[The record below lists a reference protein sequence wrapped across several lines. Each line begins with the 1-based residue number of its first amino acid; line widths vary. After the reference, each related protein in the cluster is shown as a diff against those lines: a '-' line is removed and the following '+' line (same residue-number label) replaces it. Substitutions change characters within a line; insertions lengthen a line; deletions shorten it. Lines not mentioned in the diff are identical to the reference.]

1 MRKTKSDVRHPS
13 SFSTGNIQYANA
25 PFRASCVEKQ
35 VARATPTSC
44 IAGFVYVEVRYVTY
58 ERVRKEG
65 ECETEEGEEKETVE
79 LGGHNCV
86 CREKVVDL
94 RKKKF
99 FLIGWAVWA
108 LYEQKRIILSHGPK
122 NLSSPR
128 FHAFPNQQYA
138 SKYGSDTLRRR
149 WQGGGQRRPS
159 CRRSWECGGEG
170 GT

>member
-94 RKKKF
+94 RKKKVLF
-99 FLIGWAVWA
+99 DWLGRLGSLRAKEDYSFPRSKKSLQSEVPRLSQPAVHKQIW
-108 LYEQKRIILSHGPK
+108 ER
-122 NLSSPR
+122 
-128 FHAFPNQQYA
+128 HA
-138 SKYGSDTLRRR
+138 
-149 WQGGGQRRPS
+149 
-159 CRRSWECGGEG
+159 
-170 GT
+170 

>member
-44 IAGFVYVEVRYVTY
+44 IAGFVYVEVQHITCGRDVDGKGGG
-58 ERVRKEG
+58 EKKRKRR
-65 ECETEEGEEKETVE
+65 TVE

-94 RKKKF
+94 RKKKVLF
-99 FLIGWAVWA
+99 DWLGRLGSLRAKEDYSFPRSKKSLQSEVPRLSQPAVRKQIW
-108 LYEQKRIILSHGPK
+108 ER
-122 NLSSPR
+122 
-128 FHAFPNQQYA
+128 HA
-138 SKYGSDTLRRR
+138 
-149 WQGGGQRRPS
+149 
-159 CRRSWECGGEG
+159 
-170 GT
+170 